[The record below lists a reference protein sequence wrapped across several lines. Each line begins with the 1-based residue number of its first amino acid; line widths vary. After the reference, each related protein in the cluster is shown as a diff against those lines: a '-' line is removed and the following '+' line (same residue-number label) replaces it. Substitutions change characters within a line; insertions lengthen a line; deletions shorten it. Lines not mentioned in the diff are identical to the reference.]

1 MVQAFRVDVITGQVV
16 CLLRL
21 SRIGFVRT
29 RVLCRPVRTT
39 AACRCAEHLIAM
51 NFKKLQSSRPERV
64 VPSSR
69 RPGDIL
75 FSTVAGGPA
84 HVHSP
89 QDYCRKLE
97 SLGGSA
103 SGDGCHPVSLFN
115 SLLDP
120 NIELPTITVRE
131 VDAVLSNLSEVAS
144 LSTKGQ
150 TSDKTNTA
158 SGKCEKDTFSTTVF
172 SHHSD
177 SPAPINEC
185 NREGLG
191 VTYASTSA
199 FRPFTGDG
207 YTDRMRDVAVDN
219 DSRVIRTGIGT
230 AFVGTQL
237 CEVPLYQDARHVPE
251 KAILTLKP
259 SCSSTTSSGKFA
271 DEAADTSASD
281 KPQLGNPDFHSRF
294 REPSNTTAKQ
304 ISSRG
309 EKSIVSHTDRLHT
322 QGDGKQ
328 FIRKAHLPPVGVTL
342 SQTPFGS
349 LDLATDVTL
358 DSAIVTEGLSETDR
372 LREANLS
379 LRIAKQG
386 QLFNTSAKKSP
397 LPRGLTTLLEGR
409 IGETLTL
416 LHHHLLT
423 LYFNLLVVLLL
434 MPPAGRCLYAK
445 MVSLLSASVLQRNV
459 NHDGANAGF
468 DKPNE
473 FFIYLDASLLVVF
486 PIRILFLE
494 KFLNGF
500 SCAVIL
506 LACWYNFSSVNRDWR
521 SRLYLVVVCSYWGSR
536 TDTFEWLLRRRWID
550 LLLPTCKGLK
560 QTCWQCDVVGIKFC
574 DPEGAAV
581 VDRDSATVC
590 PHPRCGRRYQAE
602 LTLLRHLSKYHR
614 EDVGLPQRSRLRRR
628 PASEERSPA
637 KDGATSL
644 LHQKPNEGLKSA
656 SVDEPLAEIARG
668 RADSWNAAAFHN
680 VSIVRANWCSDV
692 LTDTKEDV
700 TTHPKA
706 DGPRVGEFNSV
717 DILPSSEHVTFP
729 VSSPSTQHRSLPKGS
744 RRAGT
749 LPGCPS
755 LDRGSLDVEVG
766 SNHGPSGSRGS
777 STQASDCDCLSM
789 KSQSI
794 WRSSPNFTGDSELFL
809 RQPRLRS
816 VSGSHDAQSTAED
829 PSVHIHK
836 TDRHEAHNPHTNPV
850 VASPQAMLSQSGC
863 EVWTASSECGLEAG
877 RRRTLSTGAQPR
889 RALSGTQLMSKT
901 DLEQPCQSTCP
912 SCGFGLNTSETK
924 RREWMSG
931 VRALT
936 YSKTDSI
943 CCPID
948 GCAYVCYGRADLSSH
963 LTCSHFPEV
972 QNQLVRLIFACPV
985 KDCHM
990 VCADEKNFQAHFN
1003 RHLFGYLPGDLS
1015 GLFPPVPV
1023 SSVSEHPDA
1032 PILKQQSP
1040 LPNTDIQCTDVNVCS
1055 LPPSV
1060 CSPNVRVDPPH
1071 TSVLMKRELE
1081 STTFPIPDIFPASQ
1095 NPLTP
1100 AEHTLSSLAS
1110 SHTCTV
1116 SPDSERTTLDLTKL
1130 HSPPSNAHLRDSIP
1144 VNTTDFIEI
1153 GVDSDRGMSTV
1164 KQQTE
1169 VHDQVLAAPTAAGG
1183 TDTAAHMDLT
1193 DHRNLISAL
1202 DLIPD
1207 DILME
1212 LLKEDRPGLWGD
1224 GVAPNVAMYSAPHTW
1239 DSPTYPQEGLHNLS
1253 SPRLKADC
1261 VNDFAEDAEQSDA
1274 SGTAGMCD
1282 SVSVVQPFASESAHQ
1297 PYPDDS
1303 RNSSPALNC
1312 NSWVPSPV
1320 VHQTWSL
1327 AVANERP
1334 LNSTTSEADY
1344 SIHSKC
1350 EDYAYDCPRHVLSDL
1365 TAALILPDV
1374 ERRLKASI
1382 STDGWTGTSAAP
1394 TTTPRSTASESV
1406 VDLGF
1411 RSGRQAWCSG
1421 KRRRNASES
1430 SPTGVFRQTAIPSV
1444 GNQNLPAKTGKQ
1456 LTETDITVPNGD
1468 SPHSPG
1474 QNEVTGDARFM
1485 NGHTPFIKNAHA
1497 PSHGKNMTSLKNKTV
1512 HTKAT
1517 FYADTED
1524 LPARP
1529 DPLVNYV
1536 GTWTSEANQTYCLSP
1551 KHPGVEPKKRR
1562 RKLHKVMTVDSDS
1575 HLPVTPFK
1583 VRTRC
1588 QISSRHLLLKPRFLY
1603 LSMYVVSPKHA
1614 YKTPLRSFT
1623 SSRLGR
1629 AQVFHISIFGYLAL
1643 LTQ

>member
-1 MVQAFRVDVITGQVV
+1 
-16 CLLRL
+16 
-21 SRIGFVRT
+21 
-29 RVLCRPVRTT
+29 
-39 AACRCAEHLIAM
+39 M

-259 SCSSTTSSGKFA
+259 SCSSTTSTSKFA

-386 QLFNTSAKKSP
+386 QIFNTSAKKSP
-397 LPRGLTTLLEGR
+397 LPRGLTTLLEG
-409 IGETLTL
+409 EPSTLG
-416 LHHHLLT
+416 
-423 LYFNLLVVLLL
+423 VGV
-434 MPPAGRCLYAK
+434 PPSPIQLATTSEHTASTKQLQCPPSAADVRFKYA
-445 MVSLLSASVLQRNV
+445 
-459 NHDGANAGF
+459 
-468 DKPNE
+468 
-473 FFIYLDASLLVVF
+473 
-486 PIRILFLE
+486 
-494 KFLNGF
+494 
-500 SCAVIL
+500 
-506 LACWYNFSSVNRDWR
+506 
-521 SRLYLVVVCSYWGSR
+521 
-536 TDTFEWLLRRRWID
+536 
-550 LLLPTCKGLK
+550 
-560 QTCWQCDVVGIKFC
+560 
-574 DPEGAAV
+574 
-581 VDRDSATVC
+581 C

-729 VSSPSTQHRSLPKGS
+729 VSSPSTQHRSLPK
-744 RRAGT
+744 
-749 LPGCPS
+749 
-755 LDRGSLDVEVG
+755 
-766 SNHGPSGSRGS
+766 GSRGS

-1183 TDTAAHMDLT
+1183 TDTAHMDLT

-1575 HLPVTPFK
+1575 HLPVTRIPSA
-1583 VRTRC
+1583 RN
-1588 QISSRHLLLKPRFLY
+1588 SSPQLSITHPILSRRHSLLYFSLVN
-1603 LSMYVVSPKHA
+1603 SADSP
-1614 YKTPLRSFT
+1614 P
-1623 SSRLGR
+1623 
-1629 AQVFHISIFGYLAL
+1629 
-1643 LTQ
+1643 

>member
-1 MVQAFRVDVITGQVV
+1 
-16 CLLRL
+16 
-21 SRIGFVRT
+21 
-29 RVLCRPVRTT
+29 
-39 AACRCAEHLIAM
+39 M
-51 NFKKLQSSRPERV
+51 NFKKLQSVRPERV
-64 VPSSR
+64 VPNSR

-97 SLGGSA
+97 SLGGGA

-150 TSDKTNTA
+150 TSDKTNTVG
-158 SGKCEKDTFSTTVF
+158 GKCEKDAFRSTVF
-172 SHHSD
+172 SHRSD
-177 SPAPINEC
+177 SPALITEC
-185 NREGLG
+185 NRDGLD
-191 VTYASTSA
+191 VPYANTSA

-207 YTDRMRDVAVDN
+207 YADRMTDVAVDN
-219 DSRVIRTGIGT
+219 DSRVIRTGVGPT
-230 AFVGTQL
+230 FVTTQL
-237 CEVPLYQDARHVPE
+237 CEVPLFQDARHVPE
-251 KAILTLKP
+251 KAMLTLKP

-271 DEAADTSASD
+271 EEASDTSLTSD
-281 KPQLGNPDFHSRF
+281 KPRLGNPDFHSRF
-294 REPSNTTAKQ
+294 REPSKNTAKQ
-304 ISSRG
+304 ISPRG

-322 QGDGKQ
+322 QGEGKQ
-328 FIRKAHLPPVGVTL
+328 FILKANVSPVGVTM

-349 LDLATDVTL
+349 LDLATNVTI

-386 QLFNTSAKKSP
+386 QLFNSSAKKSP
-397 LPRGLTTLLEGR
+397 LTCGLTTLLEG
-409 IGETLTL
+409 EPSTLG
-416 LHHHLLT
+416 
-423 LYFNLLVVLLL
+423 VGV
-434 MPPAGRCLYAK
+434 PPSPIQLATTSEHTDSTKQLQCPPSAADVRFKYA
-445 MVSLLSASVLQRNV
+445 
-459 NHDGANAGF
+459 
-468 DKPNE
+468 
-473 FFIYLDASLLVVF
+473 
-486 PIRILFLE
+486 
-494 KFLNGF
+494 
-500 SCAVIL
+500 
-506 LACWYNFSSVNRDWR
+506 
-521 SRLYLVVVCSYWGSR
+521 
-536 TDTFEWLLRRRWID
+536 
-550 LLLPTCKGLK
+550 
-560 QTCWQCDVVGIKFC
+560 
-574 DPEGAAV
+574 
-581 VDRDSATVC
+581 C

-644 LHQKPNEGLKSA
+644 LHQKSNEGLKSA
-656 SVDEPLAEIARG
+656 SVEEPLAEIVRG
-668 RADSWNAAAFHN
+668 RADSWNAAAFHGAN
-680 VSIVRANWCSDV
+680 IVRANWCSDV

-706 DGPRVGEFNSV
+706 DGTRIGEFNSV
-717 DILPSSEHVTFP
+717 DILPSSEHVTFS
-729 VSSPSTQHRSLPKGS
+729 VSSPSTQRHSLPKGS
-744 RRAGT
+744 RGSD
-749 LPGCPS
+749 LP
-755 LDRGSLDVEVG
+755 
-766 SNHGPSGSRGS
+766 S
-777 STQASDCDCLSM
+777 SIQASDCDCFSM

-794 WRSSPNFTGDSELFL
+794 WRSSPNFTGDSELLL

-816 VSGSHDAQSTAED
+816 VSGSHDAQSTAEN
-829 PSVHIHK
+829 PSVHVHK
-836 TDRHEAHNPHTNPV
+836 TDRHEPHNLHTNPV

-863 EVWTASSECGLEAG
+863 EAWTASSECGGEAG

-1032 PILKQQSP
+1032 PIVKQQSP
-1040 LPNTDIQCTDVNVCS
+1040 LHNADIQRTDVSGCS
-1055 LPPSV
+1055 LSPLV
-1060 CSPNVRVDPPH
+1060 CSPNVRIDPPH
-1071 TSVLMKRELE
+1071 TSVLMERELE
-1081 STTFPIPDIFPASQ
+1081 STTFPIPDIFPGSQ
-1095 NPLTP
+1095 NPLIP
-1100 AEHTLSSLAS
+1100 AEHALNSLAS

-1116 SPDSERTTLDLTKL
+1116 CPDSEKTTLDLTNL
-1130 HSPPSNAHLRDSIP
+1130 HSPPSGAHLRDSIP
-1144 VNTTDFIEI
+1144 LNTTDFVEVGI
-1153 GVDSDRGMSTV
+1153 DSDRSMSTV
-1164 KQQTE
+1164 KQQSE
-1169 VHDQVLAAPTAAGG
+1169 LHDQILAAPTTAGG

-1239 DSPTYPQEGLHNLS
+1239 DSPTYAQEDLHNFP

-1261 VNDFAEDAEQSDA
+1261 ADDFAEDAEQSDA
-1274 SGTAGMCD
+1274 SGTTGMCD

-1382 STDGWTGTSAAP
+1382 STDGWTGTSVAS

-1430 SPTGVFRQTAIPSV
+1430 SPTGVFRQTAISSV
-1444 GNQNLPAKTGKQ
+1444 GNQNLPVKTGKQ

-1468 SPHSPG
+1468 SSHSPG
-1474 QNEVTGDARFM
+1474 QNEVTADARFM
-1485 NGHTPFIKNAHA
+1485 NGHTSFIKNAHA
-1497 PSHGKNMTSLKNKTV
+1497 SSHGKKVTSLKSKTV

-1529 DPLVNYV
+1529 DPLVNYA

-1575 HLPVTPFK
+1575 HLPVTRIPSA
-1583 VRTRC
+1583 RN
-1588 QISSRHLLLKPRFLY
+1588 SSPQLSITHPILSRRHSLLYFSLVN
-1603 LSMYVVSPKHA
+1603 SADSP
-1614 YKTPLRSFT
+1614 P
-1623 SSRLGR
+1623 
-1629 AQVFHISIFGYLAL
+1629 
-1643 LTQ
+1643 